1 MVRRCGWS
9 EWRDAGAVLEAINQA
24 DAVPRRAGS
33 NCRNRDS
40 TIRYNIML
48 GTRYRCESARNE
60 QSDQVTERGA
70 DRSAM
75 NGGDA

>member
-1 MVRRCGWS
+1 
-9 EWRDAGAVLEAINQA
+9 
-24 DAVPRRAGS
+24 
-33 NCRNRDS
+33 
-40 TIRYNIML
+40 ML